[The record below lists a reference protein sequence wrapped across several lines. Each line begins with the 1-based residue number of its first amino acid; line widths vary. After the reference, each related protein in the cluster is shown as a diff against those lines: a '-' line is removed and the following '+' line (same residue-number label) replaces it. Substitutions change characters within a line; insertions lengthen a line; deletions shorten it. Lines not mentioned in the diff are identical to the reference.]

1 MIEEKLAQDILV
13 NINFWEA
20 DWKNSSREISSQE
33 MSTSC
38 IPTSRNA
45 EFGNFYFTN
54 NRTFPLLT
62 WMRNLKTNSPQ
73 SLLRSRLFHYHESLS
88 MLEGNIHLYRTEDS
102 IWSATLTCFD
112 FYNKCG
118 MKKTIILLLHNAFVK
133 SLASEERHDGNI
145 VPDVLR
151 ERAER
156 RAQSRNIYI
165 YIFHNIRSRNS

>member
-1 MIEEKLAQDILV
+1 MQDILV

-45 EFGNFYFTN
+45 EFDNFYFTN
-54 NRTFPLLT
+54 NKTFPLLT
-62 WMRNLKTNSPQ
+62 WMRNLKTNSLQ

-88 MLEGNIHLYRTEDS
+88 MLEGNVHLYKTEDS
-102 IWSATLTCFD
+102 IRSATLTCSTTNMVWRKQKYCFS
-112 FYNKCG
+112 
-118 MKKTIILLLHNAFVK
+118 NAFVK

-165 YIFHNIRSRNS
+165 YIFHNIGSRNSYF

>member
-54 NRTFPLLT
+54 NRTCPLLT

-88 MLEGNIHLYRTEDS
+88 MLERNVHLYKTEDL

-112 FYNKCG
+112 FYYKHG
-118 MKKTIILLLHNAFVK
+118 TKKIKKLLFQCLCKKFGIRREAWWQYRPRCPQG
-133 SLASEERHDGNI
+133 ASREEGTESEHLYLFI
-145 VPDVLR
+145 
-151 ERAER
+151 
-156 RAQSRNIYI
+156 SSY
-165 YIFHNIRSRNS
+165 

>member
-45 EFGNFYFTN
+45 EFGDFYFTN
-54 NRTFPLLT
+54 NKTFPLLT
-62 WMRNLKTNSPQ
+62 WMRNLKTNSLQ

-88 MLEGNIHLYRTEDS
+88 MLEGNVHLYKTEDS
-102 IWSATLTCFD
+102 IRSATLTCSTTNMVWRKQKYCFQ
-112 FYNKCG
+112 CLC
-118 MKKTIILLLHNAFVK
+118 KKFGIRREAWWQYRPRCPQG
-133 SLASEERHDGNI
+133 ASREESTESKH
-145 VPDVLR
+145 LYL
-151 ERAER
+151 
-156 RAQSRNIYI
+156 YI
-165 YIFHNIRSRNS
+165 S